1 MPSIKL
7 EIRSNQPGKLVP
19 VYLHIA
25 AGDVHFRAKTEFL
38 VKPEFWSESKQELK
52 PMFFEQEDYSI
63 AQRNEVEQGL
73 KDIKSHIDRELS
85 LLHAKGKPI
94 NRECVAEMIRK
105 FHSKESPN
113 EETLTQFIKRFIK
126 EMENGDRTHDHNKFH
141 IRKRYE
147 EGSIR
152 SYKGFQC
159 QWNEFRK
166 KRKLNFNDITL
177 DLYYEFV
184 KFFIK
189 KDYSPNTIGKH
200 IKHLKSIL
208 RAAKAE
214 GLHSNSA
221 FEHKDFRVTRM
232 PVQDIYLTEDEIR
245 RLFDLQLEGFDEK
258 VRDLFLIGCYTA
270 QRFSDY
276 KRIHPD
282 MLVTLSNGRRLIELI
297 QKKTGTKVVVPIR
310 PELDYLLKKYDYHS
324 PKASEQKVNDHIKE
338 IARGANI
345 TEPVAIEK
353 TRGGLRKSE
362 TMSKCD
368 LIMTHTARRSGCTN
382 MFKAE
387 IPTIEIM
394 KISGHQTEKEFL
406 KYILIDEEETAERLS
421 VHPYFNQPGGKAP
434 TAESNSEVFVNVHDQ
449 LLQFSSN

>member
-1 MPSIKL
+1 
-7 EIRSNQPGKLVP
+7 
-19 VYLHIA
+19 
-25 AGDVHFRAKTEFL
+25 
-38 VKPEFWSESKQELK
+38 
-52 PMFFEQEDYSI
+52 MFFEQEDYSI

-73 KDIKSHIDRELS
+73 KDIKSYIDRELS

-94 NRECVAEMIRK
+94 NRECVAELIRK
-105 FHSKESPN
+105 FHCKESAN
-113 EETLTQFIKRFIK
+113 EETLTHYIKRYIK
-126 EMENGDRTHDHNKFH
+126 EIENGDRLHDHNKYH
-141 IRKRYE
+141 VLKRYD
-147 EGSIR
+147 EGTVK
-152 SYKGFQC
+152 SYKGFEF

-177 DLYYEFV
+177 DLYLEFV

-189 KDYSPNTIGKH
+189 KNYSPNTIGRH

-208 RAAKAE
+208 RAAREE
-214 GLHSNSA
+214 GLHSNTA
-221 FEHKDFRVTRM
+221 FENKDFRVTRM
-232 PVQDIYLTEDEIR
+232 PVQNIYLTEDEIR
-245 RLFDLQLEGFDEK
+245 RMFDLPLEGFDEK

-276 KRIHPD
+276 KRINPD
-282 MLVTLSNGRRLIELI
+282 MLGTLPNGTRSIELI
-297 QKKTGTKVVVPIR
+297 QKKTGTKVVIPIR
-310 PELDYLLKKYDYHS
+310 PELDYLLKKYNYHS

-338 IARGANI
+338 IARVAKI
-345 TEPVAIEK
+345 ADPVAIEK

-362 TMSKCD
+362 TQSKCD

-382 MFKAE
+382 MFKAG

-421 VHPYFNQPGGKAP
+421 VHPYFNQPVERLNGKQVELKLP
-434 TAESNSEVFVNVHDQ
+434 SELHH
-449 LLQFSSN
+449 LLDFSSN